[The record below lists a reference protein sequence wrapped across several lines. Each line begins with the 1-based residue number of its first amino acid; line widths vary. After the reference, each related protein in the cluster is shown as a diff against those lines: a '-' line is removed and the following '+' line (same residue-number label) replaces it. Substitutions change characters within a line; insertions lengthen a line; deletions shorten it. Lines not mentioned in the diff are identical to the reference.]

1 MRVLLL
7 VLVIFLVIE
16 ICVANIPGR
25 LLSQAFVV
33 HPEKKVTNKDKKENR
48 NFKLTKIKQVKSN
61 KEQPILPTEATLENK
76 TELKSKEATRIN
88 DTKHAGIIKKQASFN
103 SAQQMLTSI
112 TTMIL
117 TRIIYKID
125 YKNART
131 VTLCR
136 LTFCG
141 YIILSQV

>member
-7 VLVIFLVIE
+7 VLVIFLAIE

-33 HPEKKVTNKDKKENR
+33 HPKKKVTNKDKKENR
-48 NFKLTKIKQVKSN
+48 NYKLTKIKQVKSN
-61 KEQPILPTEATLENK
+61 KEQPILPTEEKLENK
-76 TELKSKEATRIN
+76 TELKSKEVTRIN

-136 LTFCG
+136 LTFCS
-141 YIILSQV
+141 YMILSQV